1 VRRGRKNNQKQVI
14 DQFFIAPIKHQ
25 NKAEKITQLQNA
37 ESAAFTPTHFFWH
50 PQQIHKN

>member
-1 VRRGRKNNQKQVI
+1 MCAEGKNNQKQVI

-37 ESAAFTPTHFFWH
+37 ESAVYTNIFFG
-50 PQQIHKN
+50 ILNK